1 MTTSRLDPILRDV
14 RRRAAER
21 RARIPLLELRRALH
35 ASPER
40 HERFRRAI
48 SAPDFAIIAELKRRS
63 PSVGTLRAPSA
74 GSAASR
80 VSTSRSEWA
89 ALAQSYARG
98 GAAAL
103 SVLTEEDHF
112 EGSLDDLAA
121 VELARLPRLRKDFIL
136 DEGMVLES
144 ALRGAD
150 AILLLPVVLD
160 DARLVELFAIARES
174 GLAALVE
181 VHDEIE
187 LERALALEPDIVGV
201 NARDLATFE
210 VDLATTERMLPRIP
224 AGIVKVAESGIRT
237 SSDLKRVRDAGANAA
252 LVGEALVR
260 SHDAERTLI
269 EWREALRV

>member
-1 MTTSRLDPILRDV
+1 MPLR
-14 RRRAAER
+14 
-21 RARIPLLELRRALH
+21 ELRRSLH

-40 HERFRRAI
+40 RERFR
-48 SAPDFAIIAELKRRS
+48 SALSSPELAIIAELKRRS
-63 PSVGTLRAPSA
+63 PSAGMLHAPNA
-74 GSAASR
+74 GVDRSR
-80 VSTSRSEWA
+80 LSTQRSEWES
-89 ALAQSYARG
+89 LAQAYARG

-112 EGSLDDLAA
+112 KGSLDDLAA

-144 ALRGAD
+144 AHHGAD
-150 AILLLPVVLD
+150 AILLLPIVLD
-160 DARLVELFAIARES
+160 DARLAELFAIAREI

-181 VHDEIE
+181 VHDERE

-210 VDLATTERMLPRIP
+210 VDLATIERLLPRIP
-224 AGIVKVAESGIRT
+224 EGIVRVAESGIRT
-237 SSDLKRVRDAGANAA
+237 SADLKRVRDAGANAA

-260 SHDAERTLI
+260 SRDPERTLI
-269 EWREALRV
+269 EWREAVRV